1 LQDLSVFRV
10 YHPLQALLQ
19 RESKCIRA
27 CVCECVVCV
36 SICVC
41 ARVYECMSMRTWSHM
56 QVLELKGTKLELK
69 GTK

>member
-1 LQDLSVFRV
+1 
-10 YHPLQALLQ
+10 
-19 RESKCIRA
+19 
-27 CVCECVVCV
+27 V